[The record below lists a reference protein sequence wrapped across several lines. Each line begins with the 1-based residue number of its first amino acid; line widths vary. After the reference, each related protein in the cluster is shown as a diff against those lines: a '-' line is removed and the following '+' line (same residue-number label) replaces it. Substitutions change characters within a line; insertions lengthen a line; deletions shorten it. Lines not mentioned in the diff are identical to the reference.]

1 MPHTCWLRDQESARR
16 RRHHPRAAREQ
27 IPANWSGSHR
37 SGAVVPGWI
46 RTFGD
51 PELTAL
57 VEDAV
62 VRNPDLKA
70 AAARVE
76 ASRYAVRVAAVVAL
90 SAHRGK
96 VLGNRQGMELG
107 GDLGSGITPPGFG
120 GIPGIDDGGGSSQ
133 DTSVESSTQRW
144 VYGLGIGAAWEA
156 DVWGRMRSKK
166 AAAQAES
173 DALASRLRICPAVAR
188 RRRGA
193 RVFHHHRGRATGC
206 ERAGNTELY
215 QEYFKL
221 TDVRKEQGHA
231 SDFDVSQIKSRTA
244 AAQDALYVA
253 QAARAQAIRAIEV
266 VTSHYPA
273 GRLAT
278 RRSFPGQPRAV
289 PAGLPSQL
297 LERRPDVI
305 AAERRFAA
313 AFHRVYEARAARLPR
328 FAISGIGGLG
338 TAQLDGVGTLDAF
351 TWSLAAGI
359 TQPIFFG
366 GELKAAQDIR
376 TAEQKAAAA
385 SYVATAL
392 RAFEDVEDAL
402 ANDYYLRK
410 REGALTEVVS
420 NSAVSVKLGGEQLE
434 QGQVDMFTILRLAG
448 ENLAAKVQLTTDPRL
463 PPARTR
469 EPAPRPRRRLQRHRR
484 DREVAE
490 VNCVPRPRSESCRNR
505 SGLRPRNASARF
517 ACKKSNSR

>member
-1 MPHTCWLRDQESARR
+1 MAAIA
-16 RRHHPRAAREQ
+16 AARLY
-27 IPANWSGSHR
+27 PAGFALSATQS
-37 SGAVVPGWI
+37 SP
-46 RTFGD
+46 
-51 PELTAL
+51 AL

-76 ASRYAVRVAAVVAL
+76 ASRYAVRVAASSLYPRIA
-90 SAHRGK
+90 GK
-96 VLGNRQGMELG
+96 FLGNRQGQELG

-133 DTSVESSTQRW
+133 DTSLESSTRRW

-156 DVWGRMRSKK
+156 DVWGRIRSKK

-173 DALASRLRICPAVAR
+173 DALAYDYEFARQSLAAAVAR
-188 RRRGA
+188 A
-193 RVFHHHRGRATGC
+193 YFTTIEA
-206 ERAGNTELY
+206 AQQAANA
-215 QEYFKL
+215 QEILSYYSEASRL
-221 TDVRKEQGHA
+221 ADVRKEQGHA
-231 SDFDVSQIKSRTA
+231 SDFDLSQIRARTA
-244 AAQDALYVA
+244 SAQDALYVA

-278 RRSFPGQPRAV
+278 RGSFPGQPRAV

-305 AAERRFAA
+305 AAEHRFAA

-366 GELKAAQDIR
+366 GELKAQQDIR

-385 SYVATAL
+385 SYTATAL
-392 RAFEDVEDAL
+392 RAFEDVENAL
-402 ANDYYLRK
+402 ANDYYLGK
-410 REGALTEVVS
+410 REGALSDVVS
-420 NSAVSVKLGGEQLE
+420 NTATSVKLGGEQLE
-434 QGQVDMFTILRLAG
+434 QGQIDTFTVLRLAG
-448 ENLAAKVQLTTDPRL
+448 ENLAAKVQLTQIRASRL
-463 PPARTR
+463 R
-469 EPAPRPRRRLQRHRR
+469 ERVNLYLALGGDFKGTEVVRKIAPMSPEL
-484 DREVAE
+484 
-490 VNCVPRPRSESCRNR
+490 
-505 SGLRPRNASARF
+505 
-517 ACKKSNSR
+517 